1 MNRVTDKL
9 TPVTDRI
16 YCCRSGSAADTQC
29 IADIVKYNLD
39 MIRCVVCVCVCV
51 FVMCGLCETCDC
63 YRANPCSELGSLGVW
78 IHVHVDQCKF
88 DVHLN

>member
-39 MIRCVVCVCVCV
+39 MIRCVVCVCMCVC
-51 FVMCGLCETCDC
+51 
-63 YRANPCSELGSLGVW
+63 YVW
-78 IHVHVDQCKF
+78 PV
-88 DVHLN
+88 

>member
-39 MIRCVVCVCVCV
+39 MIRCVVCECVCMCVVCVKHV
-51 FVMCGLCETCDC
+51 TVI
-63 YRANPCSELGSLGVW
+63 ELGIGEPRCMDTCTCRSM
-78 IHVHVDQCKF
+78 
-88 DVHLN
+88 